1 MKVKL
6 NVKYG
11 KNMPSDIIELDEK
24 KATYLIDNGFAV
36 EAKGATT
43 PTNDNVSNE
52 DIIDSLDLTED
63 EKLYLLDNL
72 GDLALA
78 TKKDGTLT
86 AKSEKDVE
94 AILAGLG
101 E

>member
-11 KNMPSDIIELDEK
+11 KNMPSDIIELDEE

-36 EAKGATT
+36 EAG
-43 PTNDNVSNE
+43 NVSITSNVSTNE

-63 EKLYLLDNL
+63 EKLYLLDNI
-72 GDLALA
+72 GDVVLAV
-78 TKKDGTLT
+78 KKDGTLT

-94 AILAGLG
+94 SILAGLG

>member
-11 KNMPSDIIELDEK
+11 KNMPNDIIELDKE

-36 EAKGATT
+36 EVGNTSV
-43 PTNDNVSNE
+43 VSKVCTNE

-63 EKLYLLDNL
+63 EKLYLLDNI
-72 GDLALA
+72 GDNVLKYDKNNNLTIAS
-78 TKKDGTLT
+78 KKVID
-86 AKSEKDVE
+86 K
-94 AILAGLG
+94 IL
-101 E
+101 ETI